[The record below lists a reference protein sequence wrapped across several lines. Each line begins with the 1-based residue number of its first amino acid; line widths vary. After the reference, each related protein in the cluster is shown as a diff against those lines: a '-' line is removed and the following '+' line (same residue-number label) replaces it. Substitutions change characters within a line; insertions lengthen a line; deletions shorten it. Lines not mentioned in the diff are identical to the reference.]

1 MENELLTELEQKIG
15 YQFKDKGLL
24 KHAMS
29 HSSYANERHMGK
41 LKSNERLEFLGDAVL
56 ELVTSEYLSI
66 HIQPCQKVMLQKCV
80 PALYA
85 SRLWHSVQKRSRW
98 GTIFCWA
105 EVKRSAGGRTRASIT
120 SDACEALIGAI
131 YLDGGFTSAKEFI
144 CKFILN
150 DLEHKKLFFD
160 SKTIL
165 QERVQAHH
173 DKVLHYELVGEE
185 GPDHQKLFVVEARLG
200 EKVIGRGKGG
210 QRKPLNRKQPT
221 MRVRAGKLEQEKNA
235 CI

>member
-15 YQFKDKGLL
+15 YQFNDKGLL

-56 ELVTSEYLSI
+56 ELVTSEYLFHTYPTMPEGDATKMRASI
-66 HIQPCQKVMLQKCV
+66 VCEQTL
-80 PALYA
+80 A
-85 SRLWHSVQKRSRW
+85 
-98 GTIFCWA
+98 FCA
-105 EVKRSAGGRTRASIT
+105 KAIPLGDYILLGRGEEISGGRTRASIT

-165 QERVQAHH
+165 QERMQAHH

-200 EKVIGRGKGG
+200 EKVIGRGKG
-210 QRKPLNRKQPT
+210 RTKK
-221 MRVRAGKLEQEKNA
+221 AAEQEAAYHALTGREN
-235 CI
+235 